1 MADVISRQAAID
13 EVNRLAEF
21 FWEKWHEY
29 APSTIAVTDALKEIP
44 SAQQWIPCSER
55 LPEKGVIVLA
65 QAANGYMT
73 TNKRVD
79 FDNHETWFRAG
90 NYVAWMPLPEPY
102 KEETDDLQK

>member
-55 LPEKGVIVLA
+55 MPEQNGKYLVVGRQKAINILKFDGGRWYGKWGV
-65 QAANGYMT
+65 
-73 TNKRVD
+73 
-79 FDNHETWFRAG
+79 
-90 NYVAWMPLPEPY
+90 VAWMPLPEPY
-102 KEETDDLQK
+102 KEDANV